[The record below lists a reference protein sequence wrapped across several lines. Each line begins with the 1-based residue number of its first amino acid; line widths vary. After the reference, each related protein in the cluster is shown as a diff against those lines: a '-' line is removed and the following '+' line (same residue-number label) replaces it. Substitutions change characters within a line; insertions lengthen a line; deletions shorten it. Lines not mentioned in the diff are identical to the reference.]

1 MTEEVLLTK
10 KGKPRRR
17 KPKSKIDYFTLD
29 TQDAII
35 RYRESDSQDERN
47 RIYNNEIHNA
57 LYKLAEN
64 IIHTFKFYHTEVEN
78 LEDLKYEVISF
89 LLQKLHLYD
98 ISKGK
103 AYSYF
108 GTIAKRYLIAYCQR
122 NYNKLVEK
130 KSLDNAD
137 NDEMTIDSLVI
148 IPGSGQLNRLE
159 VIDELIQYM
168 EINMFSMFEK
178 EDDIKA
184 ADSIVEILKRSDN
197 IDITNKKVLYVYVK
211 EMANVKS
218 ASITHVINKMK
229 IIYREILNRKIENDD
244 Y

>member
-1 MTEEVLLTK
+1 MAEEVLLTK
-10 KGKPRRR
+10 KGKPRKR
-17 KPKSKIDYFTLD
+17 KPKTKIEYFTSE
-29 TQDAII
+29 TQDAIL
-35 RYRESDSQDERN
+35 RYRESTSLAERN
-47 RIYNNEIHNA
+47 KIYNKEIHNA
-57 LYKLAEN
+57 LYKLSEN

-98 ISKGK
+98 TSKGK

-130 KSLDNAD
+130 KPIDNVD
-137 NDEMTIDSLVI
+137 NDERTIDGLVMSTGDGEI
-148 IPGSGQLNRLE
+148 NRIAI
-159 VIDELIQYM
+159 IDELIDHM
-168 EINMFSMFEK
+168 ESNLFNMFDK

-184 ADSIVEILKRSDN
+184 ADALIEILKRSDTV
-197 IDITNKKVLYVYVK
+197 DISNKKVLYIYIK
-211 EMANVKS
+211 EIADVKS
-218 ASITHVINKMK
+218 TSITHVINKVK
-229 IIYREILNRKIENDD
+229 IIYRRILDRKIEIED